1 MSKTQH
7 LGDKHPKTWKE
18 GATCDSCQAVYA
30 AKREALWQG
39 SPNMGIVPGGSKDTA
54 DVRWRRDFGPGLDAY
69 DKARK
74 EGIQPDHSDLKSVD
88 DAHKRIKSQEAGLKA
103 ISKFSDIDNVGT
115 TPGVN
120 RDV

>member
-7 LGDKHPKTWKE
+7 LGDKHPKTWKD
-18 GATCDSCQAVYA
+18 GATCDTCQGEYA
-30 AKREALWQG
+30 AKRAYLWQG
-39 SPNMGIVPGGSKDTA
+39 SPLIGIVPGGSKDTA

-69 DKARK
+69 RKARK
-74 EGIQPDHSDLKSVD
+74 EGIQPDHSDLKGVD
-88 DAHKRIKSQEAGLKA
+88 AAHKRIKSQEAGLKA
-103 ISKFSDIDNVGT
+103 IKNFSDIDDVKT